1 MLNTGS
7 NTDYASKMPDL
18 AANAN
23 IQEALQTY
31 HYGTI
36 DPTTADSASFA
47 APSGFTDPAYGMVG
61 KLKWIKTE
69 IDTIKAAGASGGIF
83 NSIIDAKGDLI
94 VGTADNTPAKMSTG
108 ANGYVLKVDSSNLT
122 YGVSW
127 SNPDDTHLNLSG
139 GTLVGNITIA
149 RSSGN
154 ALLNLEAVS
163 GSTKG
168 LVIKTGSSSRW
179 EILSNST
186 AESSTATGSDLV
198 INRYNNSGSLL
209 GTVLTVTRSSGD
221 IVFSNNVTVSGTL
234 TISGLGVSS
243 TELGYLSGV
252 SSDVQTQ
259 INAKAA
265 GAASS
270 TDNAVARFDST
281 TGKIIQN
288 SGVIVDDSNNITGV
302 AKITATNAKVFPG
315 ALSANRTT
323 TQGLTNNAW
332 TKIQYN
338 TEDVDLGANFAS
350 GVYTVPTS
358 GVYLFTCYAATDFS
372 TAGLNALRVQDTTN
386 GAPLTQTAA
395 SLILAWVANISV
407 VSYVTSGT
415 TIEFQW
421 FTASGTG
428 KNISAGSNCGI
439 VYLGSTT

>member
-127 SNPDDTHLNLSG
+127 SNPDDSHLNLSG

-259 INAKAA
+259 INGKATTSHTHAQADVTNLVANLAAKAPLA
-265 GAASS
+265 SPSFTGTVNAESGIRSGASCWVTRTTDQGISTGVETKILCNTENYDPGGNHASGSFTVPENGIYLVYGEVSFAASGTIPGTMYIRK
-270 TDNAVARFDST
+270 TD
-281 TGKIIQN
+281 
-288 SGVIVDDSNNITGV
+288 
-302 AKITATNAKVFPG
+302 
-315 ALSANRTT
+315 
-323 TQGLTNNAW
+323 
-332 TKIQYN
+332 
-338 TEDVDLGANFAS
+338 
-350 GVYTVPTS
+350 
-358 GVYLFTCYAATDFS
+358 
-372 TAGLNALRVQDTTN
+372 
-386 GAPLTQTAA
+386 
-395 SLILAWVANISV
+395 
-407 VSYVTSGT
+407 TSGT
-415 TIEFQW
+415 VLTFASLSNFIGTSVAANDAYVYL
-421 FTASGTG
+421 TASETVQLD
-428 KNISAGSNCGI
+428 I
-439 VYLGSTT
+439 VQTSGGGQYARATFMVTRIG

>member
-1 MLNTGS
+1 MTHRIPN
-7 NTDYASKMPDL
+7 D
-18 AANAN
+18 
-23 IQEALQTY
+23 
-31 HYGTI
+31 
-36 DPTTADSASFA
+36 
-47 APSGFTDPAYGMVG
+47 
-61 KLKWIKTE
+61 
-69 IDTIKAAGASGGIF
+69 
-83 NSIIDAKGDLI
+83 
-94 VGTADNTPAKMSTG
+94 
-108 ANGYVLKVDSSNLT
+108 
-122 YGVSW
+122 VS
-127 SNPDDTHLNLSG
+127 
-139 GTLVGNITIA
+139 
-149 RSSGN
+149 R
-154 ALLNLEAVS
+154 
-163 GSTKG
+163 
-168 LVIKTGSSSRW
+168 
-179 EILSNST
+179 
-186 AESSTATGSDLV
+186 
-198 INRYNNSGSLL
+198 
-209 GTVLTVTRSSGD
+209 
-221 IVFSNNVTVSGTL
+221 
-234 TISGLGVSS
+234 
-243 TELGYLSGV
+243 TELGYITGV
-252 SSDVQTQ
+252 TSDVQTQ

-315 ALSANRTT
+315 ALSASSTT